1 LVIAGISKGP
11 HGLAIGESTGNSH
24 KLISLVSMNNFGH
37 NAQGRL
43 NGRDGIM
50 NQAFAECHQEQGLAV
65 CGAFSVRIVH
75 VVDEIFYILS
85 AVLPI
90 ADLAVGGTE
99 N

>member
-1 LVIAGISKGP
+1 
-11 HGLAIGESTGNSH
+11 
-24 KLISLVSMNNFGH
+24 
-37 NAQGRL
+37 
-43 NGRDGIM
+43 M